1 MLPGYR
7 SSQTEQS
14 VKLLAQAFGGAS
26 PSPGT
31 NLVVFRKI
39 IFWLEIYVEDFKRL
53 NSHSIYYCLFSS
65 VPTISNHY
73 STRMSALQ
81 PSSNSH
87 KRPFLRNYPLVQYF
101 GMVQYFGTLRHYFE
115 YYKDFFRLS
124 RY

>member
-1 MLPGYR
+1 
-7 SSQTEQS
+7 
-14 VKLLAQAFGGAS
+14 
-26 PSPGT
+26 
-31 NLVVFRKI
+31 
-39 IFWLEIYVEDFKRL
+39 
-53 NSHSIYYCLFSS
+53 
-65 VPTISNHY
+65 
-73 STRMSALQ
+73 MSALQ